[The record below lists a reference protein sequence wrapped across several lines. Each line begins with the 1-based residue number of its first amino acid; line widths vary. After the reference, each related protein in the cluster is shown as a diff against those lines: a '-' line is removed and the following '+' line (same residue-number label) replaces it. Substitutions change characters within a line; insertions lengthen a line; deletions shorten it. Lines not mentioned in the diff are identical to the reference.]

1 MEKVLRLRRV
11 AAIILNKQSR
21 TADTKSSSSL
31 GVGYG
36 AKKTLTL
43 KNLLLLNISKLLGLE
58 LILSH
63 EISNGKRHEIL

>member
-1 MEKVLRLRRV
+1 
-11 AAIILNKQSR
+11 
-21 TADTKSSSSL
+21 L

-43 KNLLLLNISKLLGLE
+43 KNLLLLNISKLLGFE